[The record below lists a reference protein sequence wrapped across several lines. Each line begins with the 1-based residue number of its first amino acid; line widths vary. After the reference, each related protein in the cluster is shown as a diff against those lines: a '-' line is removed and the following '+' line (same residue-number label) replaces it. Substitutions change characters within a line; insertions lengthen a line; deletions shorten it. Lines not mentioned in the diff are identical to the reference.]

1 MNVCDLLNIDNYDRL
16 MIDLLKEWD
25 SVLLLNK
32 NPCTV
37 KMKKEDIIFL
47 EKCKDIRFWIEIL
60 TEKHRN
66 TFSKTKIKYY
76 KILTSSN
83 NLHTEIKA
91 KIIDKIKQFTSVQTF
106 HRETA

>member
-1 MNVCDLLNIDNYDRL
+1 MLLNINHR
-16 MIDLLKEWD
+16 K
-25 SVLLLNK
+25 
-32 NPCTV
+32 V
-37 KMKKEDIIFL
+37 KKKKEDIIFL
-47 EKCKDIRFWIEIL
+47 EKCKDIGFWIEIL